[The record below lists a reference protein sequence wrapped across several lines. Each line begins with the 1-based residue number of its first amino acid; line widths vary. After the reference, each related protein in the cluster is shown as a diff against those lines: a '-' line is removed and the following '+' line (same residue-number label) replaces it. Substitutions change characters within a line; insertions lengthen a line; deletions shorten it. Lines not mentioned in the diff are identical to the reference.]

1 MTTITKRSVE
11 SLKSESIHRETEFL
25 IFSGETMLEGP
36 IDDDFWALIEPL
48 IPTRSLPA
56 RRNAGRPRAPDRA
69 VFSGIVFVLRSGISW
84 TQLPR
89 NLGYGAGQV
98 CSRRLAEWQ
107 EQGVWPSLQNVL
119 VNELQRRGNADAAN
133 AIIDSL
139 SVRAVLSGDKS
150 AGSLRA
156 SKLVGKANGD
166 RKWAILR
173 A

>member
-1 MTTITKRSVE
+1 M
-11 SLKSESIHRETEFL
+11 
-25 IFSGETMLEGP
+25 
-36 IDDDFWALIEPL
+36 
-48 IPTRSLPA
+48 
-56 RRNAGRPRAPDRA
+56 
-69 VFSGIVFVLRSGISW
+69 
-84 TQLPR
+84 
-89 NLGYGAGQV
+89 
-98 CSRRLAEWQ
+98 
-107 EQGVWPSLQNVL
+107 WPSLQNVL